1 MAYISE
7 KLLPRKLSLPR
18 KFKTLESLV
27 TELKFGNWDGV
38 LVGLH

>member
-7 KLLPRKLSLPR
+7 KLLPRKLSLPG
-18 KFKTLESLV
+18 KFKTLESLM
-27 TELKFGNWDGV
+27 TELKFGNRDVV

>member
-18 KFKTLESLV
+18 KFKTLESLM
-27 TELKFGNWDGV
+27 EGGV
-38 LVGLH
+38 RGVRIPQYRTW

>member
-7 KLLPRKLSLPR
+7 KLPRRKLSLPR

-27 TELKFGNWDGV
+27 TELKGNRTII
-38 LVGLH
+38 LQLRT